1 MKTKTK
7 KELKELFVSKYGSIR
22 YNANELSYYGV
33 RRYKLSEGKA
43 IEIGYSFALDS
54 FYYGFTDIDE
64 NGMATPFFLS
74 DSCIVTI
81 PAKTAGDAIKM
92 VLPIMFN
99 DDDN

>member
-1 MKTKTK
+1 MAD
-7 KELKELFVSKYGSIR
+7 YGI
-22 YNANELSYYGV
+22 
-33 RRYKLSEGKA
+33 
-43 IEIGYSFALDS
+43 
-54 FYYGFTDIDE
+54 
-64 NGMATPFFLS
+64 LS